1 MSKLLFA
8 TAFAALAAFVNTAQ
22 ASCEED
28 TLDEVAS
35 DGDILVM
42 QSGRVYRVN
51 SGDTL
56 DTQLWLSYEDVLICD
71 GEMINKDER
80 GEKASITQC

>member
-1 MSKLLFA
+1 VSKLLFA

-35 DGDILVM
+35 DGDILVCN
-42 QSGRVYRVN
+42 QA
-51 SGDTL
+51 
-56 DTQLWLSYEDVLICD
+56 
-71 GEMINKDER
+71 
-80 GEKASITQC
+80 ASIALIVAILSIRSCGSAMRMYPSVMAR